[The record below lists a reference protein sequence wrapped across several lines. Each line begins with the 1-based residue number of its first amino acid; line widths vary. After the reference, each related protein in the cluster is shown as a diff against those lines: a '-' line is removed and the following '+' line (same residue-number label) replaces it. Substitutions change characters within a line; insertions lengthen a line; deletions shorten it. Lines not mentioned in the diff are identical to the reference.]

1 MVAPGKVR
9 ITKYNGS
16 PTDTAGSSVATA
28 VSAASYVNRNTFST
42 FGEYLSSLSKIAIGA
57 ASYIRN

>member
-28 VSAASYVNRNTFST
+28 VSAASYVNRNTFSN
-42 FGEYLSSLSKIAIGA
+42 FGEYLTSLSKIVIGA